1 MIRTLWATAALLAIF
16 AMHGLA
22 AHAGSH
28 DPAPIQT
35 VGTTHAGHASMAA
48 DDTSPAAASALSHG
62 EPGHEMA
69 ALGLW
74 AAVLATS
81 AIMLLVRL
89 GRPRSGLLALWP
101 RAVAIASHPV
111 GVRAGSHPPDL
122 HALSVLRC

>member
-28 DPAPIQT
+28 DPSPIQT
-35 VGTTHAGHASMAA
+35 MSASHAGHAATALDDSLSSTTAA
-48 DDTSPAAASALSHG
+48 PLHG
-62 EPGHEMA
+62 EAGHETA
-69 ALGLW
+69 VLGLC

-81 AIMLLVRL
+81 AMLLLARVV
-89 GRPRSGLLALWP
+89 RPRSGLLAVLP
-101 RAVAIASHPV
+101 RAVTTSSYPV
-111 GVRAGSHPPDL
+111 GTRSGQAPPDL